1 MIKTKKKILISFILT
16 AILCVCALILL
27 GGASSASAAT
37 SVEKPK
43 RDSTYFV
50 YNGEEQTYFVEESEY
65 YTVSNNVRTDD
76 GTQYVIISLKD
87 KENCTWSD
95 GTTEDISYAFTI
107 YKKRYSM
114 NDVKFNNK
122 TVVYDGKEH
131 SLAIEGTLPEGIT
144 VSYSANNLQTEP
156 GEYQITANFSGEDEN
171 YEKISPLFAKLIIRQ
186 ASVSSSLDK
195 NGEYTVTATSP
206 IGIMP
211 GFGLTISEKDYSKS
225 AALADLLG
233 DNDKLYMTYDIKLTK
248 NDVAKQ
254 PDTEVEITIK
264 LPSEIAG
271 KNIRIINFK
280 PTGEIEELEVTK
292 GKGGTISFKTND
304 LYDLALIYDDTPMF
318 LWLWVALF
326 GSAAILVG
334 GVIFVM
340 MIRAG
345 KKNAD
350 NEKTKDEKPAKEKK
364 K

>member
-1 MIKTKKKILISFILT
+1 MIKTKKKILISIILT
-16 AILCVCALILL
+16 AILSVCTLILI
-27 GGASSASAAT
+27 GGANSVGAET
-37 SVEKPK
+37 LVEKPG

-50 YNGEEQTYFVEESEY
+50 YNGEEQTYFIKESEY
-65 YTVSNNVRTDD
+65 YTVSNNVRIDD
-76 GTQYVIISLKD
+76 GSQNVIISLKD
-87 KENCTWSD
+87 KENYKWSD
-95 GTTEDISYAFTI
+95 GTAEDIIYVFTI
-107 YKKRYSM
+107 YKQRYSM
-114 NDVKFNNK
+114 KDVTFNNK
-122 TVVYDGKEH
+122 TVVYDGKAH

-186 ASVSSSLDK
+186 ESVSSSLDK

-211 GFGLTISEKDYSKS
+211 GFGLSITEKDYSKS
-225 AALADLLG
+225 TSLIDRLG
-233 DNDKLYMTYDIKLTK
+233 DNDKLYMTYDIKLVK

-264 LPSEIAG
+264 LPSEISG
-271 KNIRIINFK
+271 KTIRIINFK

-292 GKGGTISFKTND
+292 GKGGTINFKTD
-304 LYDLALIYDDTPMF
+304 ELYDLALIYDDAPMF

-326 GSAAILVG
+326 GGAAILVG
-334 GVIFVM
+334 GVILVM

-345 KKNAD
+345 KKNP
-350 NEKTKDEKPAKEKK
+350 DEGDSKKEKAK
-364 K
+364 NK